1 MIVRN
6 FIITD
11 DHIQFETINATI
23 CINYDKK
30 NPETGSYTCLSHS
43 QISEL
48 IDAVKGAWLNQE
60 PMDVNVLKKV

>member
-23 CINYDKK
+23 CINF
-30 NPETGSYTCLSHS
+30 NGVNSETGSSTCLSNS
-43 QISEL
+43 QISKL
-48 IDAVKGAWLNQE
+48 IDAVKEAWLNQE
-60 PMDVNVLKKV
+60 PMDVNVLKEV